1 MKKIYVI
8 AGNYREFADWCQANW
23 VSPHSPLV
31 QHVSEGQGMQALRGT
46 LNPEVICIGTYRQRK
61 DFFELENI
69 VRERTRPAVQ
79 IVYVDKPEEPK
90 KPVEFVQEFARKV
103 AWRIATAV

>member
-8 AGNYREFADWCQANW
+8 AGNYREFESWCQEKL
-23 VSPHSPLV
+23 VSRHSPLV
-31 QHVSEGQGMQALRGT
+31 HYVSEGQGPQAFYGT
-46 LNPEVICIGTYRQRK
+46 VSPEVVCVGTYRKRK

-69 VRERTRPAVQ
+69 VRERTRPVVQ

-90 KPVEFVQEFARKV
+90 KPVEYVQEFARKI
-103 AWRIATAV
+103 AWQVVTG